1 MYHYSTGFLIGKE
14 GRNISMKFSEKTDF
28 KIVNDSFQIVD
39 TNCYS
44 CICQVLRLI
53 FFYVIIMHKKVSLR
67 CAYALAMSNLQIFQG
82 IRIDSGERDAH
93 RENAAAGLRV
103 PTCFT
108 QV

>member
-28 KIVNDSFQIVD
+28 EMLNDSFQIVD

-82 IRIDSGERDAH
+82 IRIDSGECDTPPEDAVV
-93 RENAAAGLRV
+93 GLRV